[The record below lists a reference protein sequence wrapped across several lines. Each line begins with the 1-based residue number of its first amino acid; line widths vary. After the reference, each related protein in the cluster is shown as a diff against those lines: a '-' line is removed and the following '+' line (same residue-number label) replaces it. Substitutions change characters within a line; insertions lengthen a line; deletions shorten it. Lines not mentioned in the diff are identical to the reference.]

1 MNRSG
6 AFQRAPTFVQAA
18 FFVAGLGLFACAG
31 PHVQRVTSPAPVAAS
46 SPAAASSTAVPAAAA
61 RPHGHRRPG
70 FALRDGK
77 SGAPLPREAFA
88 ERLRS
93 ARAIY
98 VGEQHDS
105 RHSHLSQLDVLAQT
119 YAISRDLA
127 LGIEMLPRRL
137 QPQIDAF
144 LAGALDEA
152 GFLAAVDWEHTWGF
166 DYGLYRPLFEFCRTH
181 GLRLYAL
188 NAPRELVRAVRQRG
202 IAGLSVDERALLPSG
217 HPWPMP
223 EAHRLFIRQIFDSH
237 PGGSKGP
244 GDAAERDAIFER
256 FYLAQLI
263 WDESMA
269 QAVSEILAAP
279 SAPARLLILAGVGHV
294 GPHALP
300 GRATRRGVSASL
312 TIGPVEQPSD
322 PIPTDAESVDVVVV
336 IGTDGPSP

>member
-1 MNRSG
+1 MKRLRSCLSG
-6 AFQRAPTFVQAA
+6 T
-18 FFVAGLGLFACAG
+18 GLLIGIGLAACAG
-31 PHVQRVTSPAPVAAS
+31 PDANRAAPSPMALTQ
-46 SPAAASSTAVPAAAA
+46 PAAAPAEAPPKGAEAAS

-77 SGAPLPREAFA
+77 SGAPLSREVFA
-88 ERLRS
+88 EKLRA

-98 VGEQHDS
+98 VGEQHNS

-119 YAISRDLA
+119 YAVSRDLA
-127 LGIEMLPRRL
+127 LGVEMLPRRL

-152 GFLAAVDWEHTWGF
+152 GFLAAVDWERTWGF

-181 GLRLYAL
+181 GLRLFAL

-202 IAGLSVDERALLPSG
+202 VTGLSADEQALLPSG

-223 EAHRLFIRQIFDSH
+223 EAHRRFIRQIFDSH
-237 PGGSKGP
+237 PGGPNS
-244 GDAAERDAIFER
+244 DAAERDAIFER

-294 GPHALP
+294 GPYAMP
-300 GRATRRGVSASL
+300 GRATRRGVAASL
-312 TIGPVEQPSD
+312 TIGPVEQPTEPVPSG
-322 PIPTDAESVDVVVV
+322 AEAVDVVAV
-336 IGTDGPSP
+336 IGSDG

>member
-1 MNRSG
+1 MNR
-6 AFQRAPTFVQAA
+6 QRS
-18 FFVAGLGLFACAG
+18 FFRVTGLVVGLGLAACAG
-31 PHVQRVTSPAPVAAS
+31 PDANRAAPSTLPTQTVAAPPVAPTVAS
-46 SPAAASSTAVPAAAA
+46 PSPHGDPAA
-61 RPHGHRRPG
+61 RPHGHRRLG

-77 SGAPLPREAFA
+77 SGAPLSREVFA
-88 ERLRS
+88 EKLRG

-98 VGEQHDS
+98 VGEQHNS

-119 YAISRDLA
+119 YAVSRDLA
-127 LGIEMLPRRL
+127 LGVEMLPRRL

-144 LAGALDEA
+144 LAGSLDEA
-152 GFLAAVDWEHTWGF
+152 GFLAAIDWEHTWGF

-202 IAGLSVDERALLPSG
+202 VSGLSPDEQALLPSG

-223 EAHRLFIRQIFDSH
+223 DPHRRFIRQIFDSH
-237 PGGSKGP
+237 PGGP
-244 GDAAERDAIFER
+244 NADAAERDAIFER

-294 GPHALP
+294 GPYAMP
-300 GRATRRGVSASL
+300 GRATRRGVAASV
-312 TIGPVEQPSD
+312 TVGPVEQPSE
-322 PIPTDAESVDVVVV
+322 PVPTGAEAVDVVVV
-336 IGTDGPSP
+336 IGSDG